1 MTGKRTPSRVSI
13 KTGLKA
19 LGVLRGKIA
28 DKVPAPTPTVAKPK
42 KPRQSRLTDDEQDV
56 WDHVADSV
64 APVRVKARVPVNEVT
79 AAAVS
84 SEPVP
89 PRRAGKAKS
98 AAEPVAPALFAPVA
112 PPHAK
117 APPRADFDARKAK
130 RICRGQVEIEAR
142 IDLHGDRLAEA
153 HDRLRGFLFSCHA
166 NGRRTVLVITGKGR
180 ATDGADDAYD
190 IGYER
195 RERGVLRRHVPLW
208 LAEPDLR
215 AIVVGYTEAHVR
227 HGGAGALYVQLR
239 RAK

>member
-1 MTGKRTPSRVSI
+1 M

-28 DKVPAPTPTVAKPK
+28 EKAIAPTPTAAKPK
-42 KPRQSRLTDDEQDV
+42 KPRPSRLTDDEQDI

-64 APVRVKARVPVNEVT
+64 APVRVKSRVPINDVT
-79 AAAVS
+79 AAAV

-89 PRRAGKAKS
+89 PRRAGRAKS
-98 AAEPVAPALFAPVA
+98 GDPVA
-112 PPHAK
+112 PPVFVPVSAPRVK
-117 APPRADFDARKAK
+117 APQLADFDERKAK
-130 RICRGQVEIEAR
+130 RIGRGQVEIEAR

-153 HDRLRGFLFSCHA
+153 YNRLRGFLFSCHA
-166 NGRRTVLVITGKGR
+166 SGRRTVLVITGKGR

-239 RAK
+239 RVK